1 MILNIKDQFDEEKGR
16 WLIELEGEADVYTVN
31 NFKERMHQLLDEKM
45 ADVEIDGTS
54 LQYIDSIGLGA
65 LIGLRGRM
73 ADQEKVL
80 IIKNIQ
86 PNVRKLLN
94 ITGLDKIFIIEQED

>member
-65 LIGLRGRM
+65 LIGLREGW
-73 ADQEKVL
+73 Q
-80 IIKNIQ
+80 IK
-86 PNVRKLLN
+86 KKYL
-94 ITGLDKIFIIEQED
+94 